1 MLVTET
7 PKEGQKRAMS
17 NRQRETRAMD
27 LPFQPP
33 RIYTVSALTA
43 EIRSLLEE
51 GFDFVW
57 LEAEISNFASPSSGH
72 YYMSLKDENAQIKA
86 VMFRMQARYLKFMP
100 EDGMKVVARG
110 RISVYEPRG
119 EYQIILDYL
128 EPLGVGAL
136 AAAFEQVKKK
146 LSLEG
151 VFDEDKKRP
160 IPFLPKRIAVI
171 TSPTGAAIRDFLR
184 ISHRRMPNL
193 DVTIVPVRVQGDE
206 SAGDIV
212 EALDIVNRE
221 LDVDVIV
228 LTRGGGSLEDLWPF
242 NQEEVAYAIRRSLIP
257 VVSAVGHEVDLTIS
271 DLAADLRAP
280 TPSSAAELVVRE
292 QETLERNLRSL
303 SSRLEIAIHG
313 IVHRI
318 RDRAKGLS
326 SRIRDPRRNL
336 ADTWLRLDEIY
347 NRLLKTGKTCIDDN
361 LKHLKAV
368 SETLVL
374 NSPSHSIE
382 MLSQELAFQ
391 NRSLTQAF
399 TLYLDRKKG
408 DTCSIRDRLDSL
420 SPLSIL
426 KRGYSITRKLPELNI
441 IKDSTQVKTGDEIS
455 IVLARGTI
463 ESLVK
468 RTDPGE

>member
-1 MLVTET
+1 
-7 PKEGQKRAMS
+7 
-17 NRQRETRAMD
+17 MD

-33 RIYTVSALTA
+33 KIYTVSALTA
-43 EIRSLLEE
+43 EIKSILEE
-51 GFDFVW
+51 RFDFVW
-57 LEAEISNFASPSSGH
+57 VEGEISNFAAPSSGH

-86 VMFRMQARYLKFMP
+86 VMFKLQARYLKFIP
-100 EDGMKVVARG
+100 EDGMKVIARG
-110 RISVYEPRG
+110 RVGVYEPRG

-136 AAAFEQVKKK
+136 AAAFEQAKRK
-146 LSLEG
+146 LSVEG

-160 IPFLPKRIAVI
+160 IAFLPKRIAVI

-206 SAGDIV
+206 AAGDIV
-212 EALDIVNRE
+212 EALDMVNRE

-242 NQEEVAYAIRRSLIP
+242 NQEEVAYAIRRSIIP

-280 TPSSAAELVVRE
+280 TPSGAAELVVRE
-292 QETLERNLRSL
+292 KETLEKDLRGL
-303 SSRLEIAIHG
+303 SSRLEVAIHG
-313 IVHRI
+313 IMQRI
-318 RDRAKGLS
+318 HDRVRNFS

-347 NRLLKTGKTCIDDN
+347 NRLIKTRKIFITDN
-361 LKHLKAV
+361 LNHLRALN
-368 SETLVL
+368 ETFVL
-374 NSPSHSIE
+374 NSPSHNIA
-382 MLSQELAFQ
+382 MLSQELAFHH
-391 NRSLTQAF
+391 RSLTQSF
-399 TLYLDRKKG
+399 SLYLNRKKR
-408 DTCSIRDRLDSL
+408 DIRSITDRLDSL

-426 KRGYSITRKLPELNI
+426 SRGYSITRKLPDLSI
-441 IKDSTQVKTGDEIS
+441 VKDSTQVKTGDEIN
-455 IVLARGTI
+455 IILARGTI
-463 ESLVK
+463 DSQVK
-468 RTDPGE
+468 KTKLGE

>member
-1 MLVTET
+1 MN
-7 PKEGQKRAMS
+7 

-43 EIRSLLEE
+43 EIKSILEQ

-57 LEAEISNFASPSSGH
+57 AEGEISNFASPSSGH

-86 VMFRMQARYLKFMP
+86 VMFKLQARYLKFIP
-100 EDGMKVVARG
+100 EDGMRVIARG

-151 VFDEDKKRP
+151 VFDEEKKRP

-171 TSPTGAAIRDFLR
+171 TSPTGAAIGDFLR
-184 ISHRRMPNL
+184 ISYRRMPNL

-206 SAGDIV
+206 AAGDIV
-212 EALDIVNRE
+212 EALEMVNRE

-242 NQEEVAYAIRRSLIP
+242 NQEEVAYAIRRSIIP

-280 TPSSAAELVVRE
+280 TPSGAAELVVRE
-292 QETLERNLRSL
+292 KVSLERDLRGL
-303 SSRLEIAIHG
+303 SSRLEIALHG
-313 IVHRI
+313 IMHRI
-318 RDRAKGLS
+318 RDRVKNSS

-347 NRLLKTGKTCIDDN
+347 NRLVKTGKICINDN
-361 LKHLKAV
+361 LNHLRALN
-368 SETLVL
+368 ETLML
-374 NSPSHSIE
+374 NSPSRN
-382 MLSQELAFQ
+382 MTLLSQGLAFH
-391 NRSLTQAF
+391 NRSLSQAF
-399 TLYLDRKKG
+399 SLYLNRKKG
-408 DTCSIRDRLDSL
+408 DVRSITDRLDSL

-426 KRGYSITRKLPELNI
+426 ERGYSITRKLPELNI
-441 IKDSTQVKTGDEIS
+441 IKDSTQVKTGDEIN

>member
-1 MLVTET
+1 
-7 PKEGQKRAMS
+7 
-17 NRQRETRAMD
+17 MD

-51 GFDFVW
+51 EFDFVW
-57 LEAEISNFASPSSGH
+57 VEGEISNFACPSSGH

-86 VMFRMQARYLKFMP
+86 VMFKMQARYLRFVP
-100 EDGMKVVARG
+100 EDGMKVIARG
-110 RISVYEPRG
+110 RIGVYEPRG

-128 EPLGVGAL
+128 EPLGIGAL

-151 VFDEDKKRP
+151 IFDEDKKRP
-160 IPFLPKRIAVI
+160 VPFLPQRIAVI

-193 DVTIVPVRVQGDE
+193 DVTVVPARVQGDE
-206 SAGDIV
+206 AAGDIV
-212 EALDIVNRE
+212 EALDMVNRE

-242 NQEEVAYAIRRSLIP
+242 DQEEVAYAIRRSLIP

-280 TPSSAAELVVRE
+280 TPSGAAELVVRE
-292 QETLERNLRSL
+292 KETLERDLRSL
-303 SSRLEIAIHG
+303 SSRLVTALHG
-313 IVHRI
+313 IMDRT
-318 RDRAKGLS
+318 RDRLKNFT
-326 SRIRDPRRNL
+326 SRIRDPRRDL
-336 ADTWLRLDEIY
+336 ADTWLRLDELY
-347 NRLLKTGKTCIDDN
+347 NRLLKTGMTSIADN
-361 LKHLKAV
+361 LKRLKAI

-374 NSPSHSIE
+374 SSPSHDIT
-382 MLSQELAFQ
+382 MLSQELAFH
-391 NRSLTQAF
+391 NRSLTQAL

-408 DTCSIRDRLDSL
+408 DIRSMRDRLDSL

-426 KRGYSITRKLPELNI
+426 KRGYSITRRLPEMNI
-441 IKDSTQVKTGDEIS
+441 IKDSTQVKAGDE
-455 IVLARGTI
+455 VNVFLARGTI
-463 ESLVK
+463 DCLVE
-468 RTDPGE
+468 RTKQGD